1 MYLPVDAQAQ
11 VAIGDKVTGVRTVL
25 ARLPIQAPE
34 AAAPTETTS
43 ATEVVSF
50 EIEAAADKVRNAAE
64 QALKD

>member
-34 AAAPTETTS
+34 AAAPTKTTS
-43 ATEVVSF
+43 AAEVAQS
-50 EIEAAADKVRNAAE
+50 EIEAAADKVRNASE